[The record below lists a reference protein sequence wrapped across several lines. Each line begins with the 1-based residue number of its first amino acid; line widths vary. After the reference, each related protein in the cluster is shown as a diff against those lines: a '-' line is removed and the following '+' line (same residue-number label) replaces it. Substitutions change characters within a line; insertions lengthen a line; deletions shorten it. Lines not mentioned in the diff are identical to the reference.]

1 MKPQATIFLITFLL
15 LHFSPSL
22 TAPILLGSRQARNYT
37 TILWK
42 HTPDR
47 DCEHDWQIIFR
58 YHWHSI
64 TYRNPDFQGE
74 ASLNETTDTLTI
86 GSNFFNNGCWK
97 GYSFGRQHQHRE
109 LVSICGMPSKINTHM
124 NITEEHI
131 LEQESAYTHEEI
143 TLYGQPLTQN
153 GTQVIQ
159 WTVLKSNSTWMAM
172 VDFHNNKT
180 KIMEEYRSRVEFNET
195 INSITLRN
203 VSTQD
208 NTRYKSTVGIHDGFT
223 YQLNIS
229 DPPAPI
235 SKVKRTENSALPVLG
250 GVLLALVIV
259 AGAMV
264 VIYQM
269 ALHLL

>member
-1 MKPQATIFLITFLL
+1 MKPQAILLFTFLL
-15 LHFSPSL
+15 LLSPL
-22 TAPILLGSRQARNYT
+22 TFPAPILLGSRQARNYT

-58 YHWHSI
+58 YHFHSI
-64 TYRNPDFQGE
+64 TYRNPAFQGE
-74 ASLNETTDTLTI
+74 ATLNETTDTLTI
-86 GSNFFNNGCWK
+86 ASNFFNNGCWK
-97 GYSFGRQHQHRE
+97 GYSFGTRYQHRE
-109 LVSICGMPSKINTHM
+109 LVSICGMPSKTNTHM
-124 NITEEHI
+124 NITEEHL
-131 LEQESAYTHEEI
+131 LEQETAYTHEEV
-143 TLYGQPLTQN
+143 TLYGQPLTAN

-159 WTVLKSNSTWMAM
+159 WTVLKSNSTWMAV
-172 VDFHNNKT
+172 VDYYNNKT
-180 KIMEEYRSRVEFNET
+180 KIMEEYRSRVEFNAT
-195 INSITLRN
+195 VNSITLRN

-208 NTRYKSTVGIHDGFT
+208 NTRYKSTVGIQDGFY
-223 YQLNIS
+223 YQLNTS
-229 DPPAPI
+229 DPPTA
-235 SKVKRTENSALPVLG
+235 SAKVKRTENSALPVLG